1 MPDVG
6 YERLKALAGVVVPEP
21 GGEASDAQVRERLV
35 AAGAAQPWD
44 HASLDALTATL
55 QAAGLVEALPGGC
68 WRRAQDPPAPPSQ
81 VETPAR
87 WASHVRETEKAMLR
101 QELEAR
107 RAAAEALAAPVV
119 EARRQELI
127 GLLLKDGRLVEPL
140 AEAVRAE
147 LQAALEAERNNT
159 LGVV

>member
-1 MPDVG
+1 MPDLG
-6 YERLKALAGVVVPEP
+6 YQRLQALAAIVIPDS

-44 HASLDALTATL
+44 HASLDAAIATL
-55 QAAGLVEALPGGC
+55 AAAALIEPVAGGR
-68 WRRAQDPPAPPSQ
+68 WRRVQAPPAPPSQ